1 MESPCEICSE
11 QSWVGIK
18 PEDYEFYINRAKEAG
33 GVAVFNIKYCIVLLS
48 IFNKTTMSIKP
59 TETDIEVF
67 GEIMSCISLN
77 DNDGVL
83 KKDIVRKIKEIPK
96 FKGNKFQTQCL
107 LQTLGF
113 CGILETEQ
121 HKSPFHGYVNLG
133 LAPKKSHKSDWS
145 YPVDFWEPSDGINK
159 EAFKFWFE
167 GYPEFEKYWQ

>member
-1 MESPCEICSE
+1 MRCNKREVI
-11 QSWVGIK
+11 G
-18 PEDYEFYINRAKEAG
+18 
-33 GVAVFNIKYCIVLLS
+33 LL
-48 IFNKTTMSIKP
+48 
-59 TETDIEVF
+59 ETLAI
-67 GEIMSCISLN
+67 
-77 DNDGVL
+77 
-83 KKDIVRKIKEIPK
+83 
-96 FKGNKFQTQCL
+96 
-107 LQTLGF
+107 